1 MPPKNI
7 TYYHHQLIESLLST
21 LTTASDVKAAA
32 NVDLTF
38 KVNGQEMAEAS
49 SSTH

>member
-21 LTTASDVKAAA
+21 SDVKAAA
-32 NVDLTF
+32 NVDFTF